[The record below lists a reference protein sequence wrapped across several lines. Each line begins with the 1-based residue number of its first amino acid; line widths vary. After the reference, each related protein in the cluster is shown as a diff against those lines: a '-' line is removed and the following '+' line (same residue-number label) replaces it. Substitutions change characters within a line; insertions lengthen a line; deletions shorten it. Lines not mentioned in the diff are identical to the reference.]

1 MDPAP
6 RAVGRVG
13 LDGPWVGFSRAPGGG
28 YQLVIGADRAE
39 RRWAAERDD
48 LVALAVVY
56 FEESLEPAPH
66 DIAATL
72 GDIGLLVRD
81 LAAGEL
87 DQDRRRLLEE
97 AVDAVDDGLAE
108 DVTIGRL
115 ARALGGEADAASR
128 VRRRVD
134 ELRGSS

>member
-1 MDPAP
+1 MEPAP
-6 RAVGRVG
+6 RAVGRI
-13 LDGPWVGFSRAPGGG
+13 GPHGQWVGFARSPDGG
-28 YQLVIGADRAE
+28 YELVIGGDRAE
-39 RRWAAERDD
+39 RRGAADPDD
-48 LVALAVVY
+48 LMALAVVY
-56 FEESLEPAPH
+56 FEESLDPAPH

-81 LAAGEL
+81 LAAGEP
-87 DQDRRRLLEE
+87 DQGRRRLLEE

-128 VRRRVD
+128 VRHRVD
-134 ELRGSS
+134 ELLGSS